1 MESKTELQRSQD
13 LCHRRMLT
21 ISGMEREL
29 AEVYDRANN
38 LRLAYDAQTRKLAEA
53 QEAKGHF
60 YDKMCDREDELAAL
74 RTAAARV
81 VSKLESMKEFG
92 DAILS
97 DQPDFAVQLDQANR
111 QVDAEEAEAKRDDGY
126 ANPHRSDAAPDAGE
140 GTSDTLVLA
149 DEYCEECT
157 ASVLDCVCGGHFDI
171 SKREYDKV
179 VAAREEAE
187 RKVDILRT
195 KLHAA
200 EMYSTTQWVL
210 DAQAERDQL
219 QQRLDAVVDKLRS
232 FRNGYFNQ
240 GYPMSLVA
248 ADFSSCIEVALA
260 GTEGGKDDA

>member
-92 DAILS
+92 DE
-97 DQPDFAVQLDQANR
+97 PDEDDLQ
-111 QVDAEEAEAKRDDGY
+111 EWHEA
-126 ANPHRSDAAPDAGE
+126 
-140 GTSDTLVLA
+140 LA
-149 DEYCEECT
+149 
-157 ASVLDCVCGGHFDI
+157 
-171 SKREYDKV
+171 
-179 VAAREEAE
+179 AAREEAE

-219 QQRLDAVVDKLRS
+219 QQRLDAVRDEIKGHVV
-232 FRNGYFNQ
+232 YQ
-240 GYPMSLVA
+240 GY
-248 ADFSSCIEVALA
+248 EVLKILA